1 MTPGSGLTLAQAA
14 RWHAAIDRR
23 RSRRSYDETRPDS
36 ADLDALGALAE
47 RFRPFAGAR
56 VGLAREASSD
66 MFVGIVGAYGG
77 ISGAPSAFVF
87 LGRADTPPQTVGYTG
102 EALMLEATA
111 RGLDTCW
118 VGGMFSSVHAARA
131 AGASPGERVFGVS
144 PVGHAHEAVTLKER
158 VLFKG
163 GRPQR
168 RMSVEEIAPGSRSW
182 PEWAR
187 AAAEAVVPAPSAMNR
202 QPWRLRFEDAALVI
216 SFDGADTP
224 RISKRLD
231 CGIAMLHAELAAAV
245 RGVTGDWEL
254 LGPPDVARFTP
265 RLR

>member
-1 MTPGSGLTLAQAA
+1 MTQGSGLTLAQAA

-23 RSRRSYDETRPDS
+23 RSRRSYDETRLDP
-36 ADLDALGALAE
+36 ADLDALEALAE
-47 RFRPFAGAR
+47 SFRPFAGAR
-56 VGLAREASSD
+56 VGLVREASSD

-77 ISGAPSAFVF
+77 VSGAPSAFVL

-111 RGLDTCW
+111 RDLDTCW
-118 VGGMFSSVHAARA
+118 VGGMFSSVHAARS
-131 AGASPGERVFGVS
+131 AGASPAERVFGVS
-144 PVGHAHEAVTLKER
+144 PVGRAHDTVTLKER

-163 GRPQR
+163 GRPRR
-168 RMSVEEIAPGSRSW
+168 RMSVEEIAPGSGSW

-202 QPWRLRFEDAALVI
+202 QPWRLRFEGAALVI
-216 SFDGADTP
+216 SFDGKDTP

-231 CGIAMLHAELAAAV
+231 CGIAMLHAELAVASY
-245 RGVTGDWEL
+245 GVEGSWETL
-254 LGPPDVARFTP
+254 PSPDVARFVP
-265 RLR
+265 GV